1 MSEPADNK
9 VNTQTQTKRYKVLTE
24 DTATRERQLSGLFNI
39 VSSNLLVATKLL
51 NINMEEINELEK
63 FSREAKLMANEL
75 LLDRDGV
82 SKDGLIE
89 RVIFL
94 KQRMLELV
102 TDLSM
107 DLTRLNSKIDKED
120 LVVIRR
126 LLREAQRGLSTI

>member
-1 MSEPADNK
+1 M
-9 VNTQTQTKRYKVLTE
+9 NTQTQTKRYKILTE
-24 DTATRERQLSGLFNI
+24 DAATRERQLSGLFNI

-51 NINMEEINELEK
+51 NINMEEVHELEK
-63 FSREAKLMANEL
+63 FSREAKIMANEL
-75 LLDRDGV
+75 MLDREGI

-89 RVIFL
+89 RIIFL
-94 KQRMLELV
+94 KQRMMELV

-107 DLTRLNSKIDKED
+107 GLTHLNSKIDKED